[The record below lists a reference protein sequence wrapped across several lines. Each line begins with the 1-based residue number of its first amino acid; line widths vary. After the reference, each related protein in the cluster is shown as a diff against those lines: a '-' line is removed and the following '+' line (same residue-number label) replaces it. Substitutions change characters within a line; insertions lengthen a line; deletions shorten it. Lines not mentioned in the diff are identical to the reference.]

1 MAGTVAYS
9 GNSAGWLYTVK
20 PEEKRWSSGGYR
32 ITASNTGLI
41 PEVGQVYVRSNATNE
56 QAAGEG
62 ISEVDSTLLDLLNNP
77 SDGRYVEYTTQAAS
91 TAGYRHAWRIAV
103 AEEVL
108 IQPGNV
114 TIYMGGSG
122 YEGTITTGG
131 SAEDSGFPEPGFL
144 VTLPETLEEK
154 LKADGKDVTALTL
167 QYKEDGQ
174 TVSAEWGFEK
184 YGAGDHNVYRIKPV
198 GTTPL
203 TKVRMTFTTSNG
215 TTVDSDEFAF
225 DKYIYQELEMK
236 VYGSGIEEGKVKAI
250 YDGRAYDIATDTAT
264 LTVRGASDAPDEEQ
278 YGVVVVQNDAVTL
291 DAVDDALEKIG
302 KSKSGAIVRTDT
314 VYTINGSNVQTGKD
328 AEIALLFDN
337 ILETDGSSNTNT
349 GLLIDKAEEVL
360 NWAGE
365 ENVQYEARYLDL
377 VERDNGN
384 AWVAASTPITVCWPL
399 PEGTTKDTPFE
410 LLHFQGLHREMGTN
424 MIEEKI
430 DTCTVEKVPITV
442 TDTHVLFTVQPYQNE
457 GGIVSGGFSPFVLAA
472 PGNQAKTGSLTVS
485 KAVTGSGG
493 EGDREWHFTVT
504 LSDTGV
510 SGTYGGMTFANGVAT
525 FLLKDGGNATATGL
539 PANAFYAVSETEAN
553 TDGYVTTSTGATGTI
568 PADAVA
574 TAAFTNAREAAVPT
588 GSLTVSKAVTGSGG
602 EGDRE
607 WHFTVTLRDTGVTGT
622 YGGMTF
628 ANGVATFALK
638 DGGSATA
645 TGLPANAFYAVSE
658 TEANADGYVTTST
671 GATGTIPAD
680 ATAMAA
686 FTNYLPETYPGGES
700 APNVPLTG
708 NSSRIGLWAL
718 LCAVS
723 LMGLIVISKRCFRG
737 KQSRR

>member
-9 GNSAGWLYTVK
+9 GNNAGWLYTVK
-20 PEEKRWSSGGYR
+20 PEEKRWSRGGYR

-144 VTLPETLEEK
+144 ITLPETLEEK

-203 TKVRMTFTTSNG
+203 TKVRMTFTTSDG

-424 MIEEKI
+424 MIEEKV

-510 SGTYGGMTFANGVAT
+510 G
-525 FLLKDGGNATATGL
+525 
-539 PANAFYAVSETEAN
+539 
-553 TDGYVTTSTGATGTI
+553 
-568 PADAVA
+568 
-574 TAAFTNAREAAVPT
+574 
-588 GSLTVSKAVTGSGG
+588 
-602 EGDRE
+602 
-607 WHFTVTLRDTGVTGT
+607 GT

-680 ATAMAA
+680 AVAMAA

-708 NSSRIGLWAL
+708 NSSRVGLWAL
-718 LCAVS
+718 LYAVS